1 MQITGPVTIG
11 TQIEHADLVD
21 ASIGKTVIQQNL
33 TVDKPEVSA
42 PEEQIATEPAPI
54 KTVNLP
60 SIHLRKGNS
69 KKEGLK
75 HNLFRVI
82 GALYLLDY
90 FIDDKGKRPFQKD
103 VFNAFGAML
112 GEDFSDHDK
121 DLVKI
126 RKGKT
131 REEQINKL
139 FDELANAAK
148 TFTQD

>member
-21 ASIGKTVIQQNL
+21 ASICKTVIQQNL
-33 TVDKPEVSA
+33 TAAKPEVSA

-60 SIHLRKGNS
+60 NIHLRKGNS

-82 GALYLLDY
+82 GALYQAGY
-90 FIDDKGKRPFQKD
+90 FVNEKGRNPYQKD
-103 VFNAFGAML
+103 VYNAFGAML
-112 GEDFSDHDK
+112 GEDFSDYDK

-126 RKGKT
+126 RKGKN
-131 REEQINKL
+131 RVELIEQL
-139 FDELANAAK
+139 FEELANAAI

>member
-1 MQITGPVTIG
+1 MQIHGPVKIG
-11 TQIEHADLVD
+11 TQIEHADFVD

-33 TVDKPEVSA
+33 ISENSGANLPD
-42 PEEQIATEPAPI
+42 EQLATEPAPEKTI
-54 KTVNLP
+54 KIPT
-60 SIHLRKGNS
+60 IHLRKGNS

-82 GALYLLDY
+82 GALYQANY
-90 FIDDKGKRPFQKD
+90 FVDDKGKKPFQKD

-112 GEDFSDHDK
+112 GEDFSHYDK

-126 RKGKT
+126 RQGKT
-131 REEQINKL
+131 REEQIESL
-139 FDELANAAK
+139 FDELEAAAI